1 LSLKDNHR
9 NIPLCLKNCFSVTV
23 SWGETKLIYVSKPQK
38 VYVYIFN
45 QSFHFLASIIVLGL
59 ALSSITYW
67 SMAVNSNNNSISS
80 IPTSY
85 LVTAQADTDNFSN
98 FNKLLNDKPSNI
110 QQNDTSIVKAHGH
123 FANNQIKDN
132 IVTWIE
138 GGMWNLDI
146 AKMSNNSRAMTP
158 NMTAEFTANFTMI
171 KPDGSLSHNHIINN
185 FKSDN
190 VIFAGNDIVI
200 TGTSDIHSDNGIEYS
215 QVPITVHL
223 MGKKVL
229 GLMIDVNKTGGHFSG
244 DNEMFGTMISG
255 FGLDNSTSVSN
266 GTTINDD
273 MIYDSNDSYSTNMN
287 SMAHMTH

>member
-1 LSLKDNHR
+1 MYVKTALTIKSPQRAKFFYVLSHKILH
-9 NIPLCLKNCFSVTV
+9 L
-23 SWGETKLIYVSKPQK
+23 
-38 VYVYIFN
+38 YISSHSYYFI
-45 QSFHFLASIIVLGL
+45 ASIFVLGFVVGGIIY
-59 ALSSITYW
+59 SSID
-67 SMAVNSNNNSISS
+67 SSSNSRFVPSI
-80 IPTSY
+80 TQSY
-85 LVTAQADTDNFSN
+85 LVTAQTDTDNPSN
-98 FNKLLNDKPSNI
+98 FNEMVKHNSSST
-110 QQNDTSIVKAHGH
+110 QQNDTSIVKAYGH

-132 IVTWIE
+132 IVTWIQ

-146 AKMSNNSRAMTP
+146 KESINESLRTP
-158 NMTAEFTANFTMI
+158 NMTADFTANFTMI
-171 KPDGSLSHNHIINN
+171 KPDNTLSHNHIINK

-255 FGLDNSTSVSN
+255 IGLDNSSN
-266 GTTINDD
+266 NNNNTT
-273 MIYDSNDSYSTNMN
+273 MN
-287 SMAHMTH
+287 GRTTEEANNSSIANSRAQMLH

>member
-1 LSLKDNHR
+1 M
-9 NIPLCLKNCFSVTV
+9 
-23 SWGETKLIYVSKPQK
+23 
-38 VYVYIFN
+38 YISGHSYYFIATI
-45 QSFHFLASIIVLGL
+45 FILGL
-59 ALSSITYW
+59 AAGSIIYSSID
-67 SMAVNSNNNSISS
+67 SDSNSSLIPSI
-80 IPTSY
+80 TQSY
-85 LVTAQADTDNFSN
+85 LVTAQTDTDNFSN
-98 FNKLLNDKPSNI
+98 FNKLLNHNSSST
-110 QQNDTSIVKAHGH
+110 QQNDTNIVKAYGH

-132 IVTWIE
+132 VVTWIQ
-138 GGMWNLDI
+138 GGVWNLDI
-146 AKMSNNSRAMTP
+146 VNASNNSRAMTP

-200 TGTSDIHSDNGIEYS
+200 TGTSDIHSDSGIEYS

-255 FGLDNSTSVSN
+255 IGLDNSTTSVSN
-266 GTTINDD
+266 GSSTINDG
-273 MIYDSNDSYSTNMN
+273 MTMGSNNTSSTNTNMD
-287 SMAHMTH
+287 SMAHMIH

>member
-1 LSLKDNHR
+1 MYN
-9 NIPLCLKNCFSVTV
+9 
-23 SWGETKLIYVSKPQK
+23 
-38 VYVYIFN
+38 FN
-45 QSFHFLASIIVLGL
+45 QSFHFLASIIIVLGL

-67 SMAVNSNNNSISS
+67 SMDMNSNSNNNSISF
-80 IPTSY
+80 IPSSY
-85 LVTAQADTDNFSN
+85 LVTAQTDTDNFSN
-98 FNKLLNDKPSNI
+98 FNKLLNHNSSSST
-110 QQNDTSIVKAHGH
+110 QQNDTSIVKAYGH

-132 IVTWIE
+132 VVTWIE
-138 GGMWNLDI
+138 GGMWNLNI
-146 AKMSNNSRAMTP
+146 EGIKNISATAP

-171 KPDGSLSHNHIINN
+171 KPDGSLSHNHIINK

-266 GTTINDD
+266 GTTINDG
-273 MIYDSNDSYSTNMN
+273 MRYDSNDSYSTNMN
-287 SMAHMTH
+287 SMAHMKH

>member
-1 LSLKDNHR
+1 
-9 NIPLCLKNCFSVTV
+9 
-23 SWGETKLIYVSKPQK
+23 
-38 VYVYIFN
+38 VYIFN

-67 SMAVNSNNNSISS
+67 SMNVNSNNNSISS
-80 IPTSY
+80 VPTSY

-110 QQNDTSIVKAHGH
+110 QQNDTSSIVKAQGH

-146 AKMSNNSRAMTP
+146 VKVSNNSRAMTP
-158 NMTAEFTANFTMI
+158 NMTAEFTSNFTMI
-171 KPDGSLSHNHIINN
+171 KPDGSLSHNHIINK

-255 FGLDNSTSVSN
+255 IGLDNSTTTLVSN
-266 GTTINDD
+266 GSSSSSIMNNGMTDE
-273 MIYDSNDSYSTNMN
+273 SNDTSRTNTNMN
-287 SMAHMTH
+287 SMDHMTH

>member
-1 LSLKDNHR
+1 
-9 NIPLCLKNCFSVTV
+9 
-23 SWGETKLIYVSKPQK
+23 
-38 VYVYIFN
+38 VYNFN

-67 SMAVNSNNNSISS
+67 SMAANSNNNSISS
-80 IPTSY
+80 VPTSY

-98 FNKLLNDKPSNI
+98 FNKLLNDKPSYI
-110 QQNDTSIVKAHGH
+110 QQNDTSIVKAYGH

-132 IVTWIE
+132 VVTWIE
-138 GGMWNLDI
+138 GGMWNLNI
-146 AKMSNNSRAMTP
+146 EGIKNISATAP
-158 NMTAEFTANFTMI
+158 NMTAEFTSNFTMI
-171 KPDGSLSHNHIINN
+171 KPDGSLSHNHIINK

-190 VIFAGNDIVI
+190 VMFAGKDIVI

-244 DNEMFGTMISG
+244 DNEMFGTIISG
-255 FGLDNSTSVSN
+255 IGLDNSTTTLVSN
-266 GTTINDD
+266 GSSSSIMNNGMTDESDD
-273 MIYDSNDSYSTNMN
+273 TSSTNTNMN
-287 SMAHMTH
+287 SMDHMTH

>member
-1 LSLKDNHR
+1 
-9 NIPLCLKNCFSVTV
+9 
-23 SWGETKLIYVSKPQK
+23 
-38 VYVYIFN
+38 VYNFN
-45 QSFHFLASIIVLGL
+45 QSFHFLASIIIVLGL

-67 SMAVNSNNNSISS
+67 SMDMNSNSNSNNNSISF
-80 IPTSY
+80 IPSSY
-85 LVTAQADTDNFSN
+85 LVTAQTDTDNFSN
-98 FNKLLNDKPSNI
+98 FNKLLNHNSSST
-110 QQNDTSIVKAHGH
+110 QQNDTSIVKAYGH

-132 IVTWIE
+132 VVTWIE
-138 GGMWNLDI
+138 GGMWNLNI
-146 AKMSNNSRAMTP
+146 EGIKNISATAP
-158 NMTAEFTANFTMI
+158 NMTAEFTSNFTMI
-171 KPDGSLSHNHIINN
+171 KPDGSLSHNHIINK

-255 FGLDNSTSVSN
+255 IGLDNSTTTLVSN
-266 GTTINDD
+266 GSSSSSIMNNGMTDE
-273 MIYDSNDSYSTNMN
+273 SNDTSRTNTNMN
-287 SMAHMTH
+287 SMDHMTH